1 MPSISS
7 PKAIEGTTARGRLAV
22 AIVASATVILA
33 APYLGQLRA
42 LIRTAFPGQFVAIV
56 GGAVALAL
64 VAGLIA
70 ALVKIRERRAV
81 RFGVIA
87 GAVGVAV
94 IYTLATATGNP
105 EVDAV
110 ERVHF
115 IEYGVLAYLFYAA
128 WRPLGDPG
136 SFILPVLA
144 ATIVGTLDE
153 WLQWFVPIRVG
164 EVRDVVLNVV
174 AIACGLAFGAAV
186 SPPAGFAFTLRPAS
200 RRLTAGMAAAAVLV
214 LAGFV
219 DVVHVGHVVRAEGI
233 GEFRSRYSEAE
244 LRRIAGDRAARWAR
258 DPPLVLV
265 RLSRADQYL
274 EEGLWHVRERNRR
287 WIAGDIDAAWREN
300 LILETYFAPVLDTV
314 TYRAPDAHRW
324 PPEQRADGE
333 RQAMEA
339 EAPPY
344 VSNAEPL
351 PIVAWPRPL
360 FWLAAAVLAAALLRA
375 GLRKAT
381 RAGSRR
387 AALGVE

>member
-7 PKAIEGTTARGRLAV
+7 PTATEGTTARGHLAV
-22 AIVASATVILA
+22 AIAVSAAVILA
-33 APYLGQLRA
+33 APYLGQLRT

-64 VAGLIA
+64 AVGLIA
-70 ALVKIRERRAV
+70 ALVRIRERRAV

-87 GAVGVAV
+87 GAVGTAV
-94 IYTLATATGNP
+94 LYNLVTATGNP

-144 ATIVGTLDE
+144 AAIVGTLDE

-164 EVRDVVLNVV
+164 EVRDVVLNFV

-186 SPPAGFAFTLRPAS
+186 HPPDGFASTLRPAS

-219 DVVHVGHVVRAEGI
+219 DVVHVGHVVRADGI

-244 LRRIAGDRAARWAR
+244 LRRIAGDRAVRWTH

-265 RLSRADQYL
+265 RFSRADQYL
-274 EEGLWHVRERNRR
+274 EEGLWHVQERNRR
-287 WIAGDIDAAWREN
+287 WSAGDIDAAWREN
-300 LILETYFAPVLDTV
+300 LILETYFAPVLDTL
-314 TYRAPDAHRW
+314 TYRAPDVHRW
-324 PPEQRADGE
+324 LPEQRADAQ
-333 RQAMEA
+333 RRAMES

-344 VSNAEPL
+344 VSAAEPL
-351 PIVAWPRPL
+351 PVVAWPRPL
-360 FWLAAAVLAAALLRA
+360 FWLATGGLAAALLVS
-375 GLRKAT
+375 GLRAP
-381 RAGSRR
+381 R
-387 AALGVE
+387 